1 MSRKDY
7 FTGKKAMSG
16 NKKSHAMNH
25 SRRVWNVNLQTVRI
39 TLPNGQTRRVKVSAR
54 TLKTLNKKNKF
65 GVKKAVKTPKVKP
78 VVKKVEVTKVEQPK
92 VETKKP
98 VVKKTTKAVKK
109 TTTKTVKKETKTKAT
124 K

>member
-39 TLPNGQTRRVKVSAR
+39 TLPNGQTKKVRVSAR
-54 TLKTLNKKNKF
+54 TLKTLNKKNKY
-65 GVKKAVKTPKVKP
+65 GVKKAVKTPKTKP
-78 VVKKVEVTKVEQPK
+78 VVKKVEVKAEQPK
-92 VETKKP
+92 VEAKKP
-98 VVKKTTKAVKK
+98 TTKTVKK